1 MGVNVTS
8 MYINFPMNLWVLL
21 KDMVKLASNELK
33 LVLWIKSGEVI
44 IPTKFEE
51 NMKKKLDFCEI
62 YALWYSLYLCMVFK
76 YMKY

>member
-51 NMKKKLDFCEI
+51 NMKKKLDFVKFMHYGI
-62 YALWYSLYLCMVFK
+62 VYISVWYSNI
-76 YMKY
+76 